1 MFFIYLQQT
10 NVIVFAV
17 EIQPVP
23 QNYNREIGMTN
34 MIICNT
40 RVCAHMKCR
49 ALFVPDM
56 PVNAL
61 PPVNNHYEL

>member
-1 MFFIYLQQT
+1 MIFKLNYVRRIYNVVIFLQQT

-40 RVCAHMKCR
+40 RVYV
-49 ALFVPDM
+49 LI
-56 PVNAL
+56 
-61 PPVNNHYEL
+61 

>member
-1 MFFIYLQQT
+1 MRRIYNVFIYLEQT

-40 RVCAHMKCR
+40 RVYV
-49 ALFVPDM
+49 LI
-56 PVNAL
+56 
-61 PPVNNHYEL
+61 

>member
-1 MFFIYLQQT
+1 MGFYLNYVLRIHDVFIYSQQT
-10 NVIVFAV
+10 FVIVFAV

-40 RVCAHMKCR
+40 RVYV
-49 ALFVPDM
+49 LI
-56 PVNAL
+56 
-61 PPVNNHYEL
+61 